1 MPPGAIPLRRA
12 IFHMTPLELEQLYR
26 DDFGRIVAILIH
38 LLGDFDLAEEGAQEA
53 FAAAIDRWPREGT
66 PRNPRAWLVAT
77 ARHKAIDR
85 IRRESR
91 FDSKRDELLRAA
103 LTDTVTEQTMET
115 DSGIP
120 DERLRLI
127 FTCCHPAL
135 AVEAQVALSLR
146 TLCGLTTD
154 EIGRAFLVPPVTM
167 AQRLARAKRKILTA
181 RIPYEVP
188 AEDILPERLEAVLT
202 VIYLVF
208 NEGYAASC
216 GDSLVRADL
225 CAEAI
230 RLARTLCELIPS
242 SSEARGLLALALL
255 HDSRRDARM
264 KAGGE
269 LVLLEDQDRALWN
282 QAQIQEGLD
291 LVERALRTAPVGP
304 YAVQAAIAAVHSRAS
319 RPGDTDWIRLP
330 RSIPTF
336 CDCGLRRW
344 SSSTMRSRW
353 RWPTVRPCALPLIE
367 AIAARGELGEYYL
380 LFAARGDLLRRLE
393 RWSEAAEDYRAA
405 LRLVA
410 AEPERR
416 FLTRRLE
423 EVEARIFSSKPR
435 P

>member
-53 FAAAIDRWPREGT
+53 FAAAIDQWPREGT

-91 FDSKRDELLRAA
+91 FDNKRDELLRAT
-103 LTDTVTEQTMET
+103 LNDTVMDLAMEN

-154 EIGRAFLVPPVTM
+154 EIGRAFLVPPATM
-167 AQRLARAKRKILTA
+167 AQRLVRAKRKILTA

-208 NEGYAASC
+208 NEGYSASC

-242 SSEARGLLALALL
+242 SAEAQGLLALALL

-264 KAGGE
+264 NAGGE

-282 QAQIQEGLD
+282 RAQIQEGLD

-319 RPGDTDWIRLP
+319 RPGDTDWHQIAALYSYLLRL
-330 RSIPTF
+330 
-336 CDCGLRRW
+336 
-344 SSSTMRSRW
+344 
-353 RWPTVRPCALPLIE
+353 RPSPVVELNYAVAVAMADGAARALPLIE

-423 EVEARIFSSKPR
+423 EVETRLPR
-435 P
+435 HEG